1 MSPFEPQRH
10 RDKEAHGKQMRY
22 EILNNKDE
30 RLSQKSQKL
39 PLHVSQQ
46 PAILDELTAAVL

>member
-10 RDKEAHGKQMRY
+10 RDKEAHGKQMKY
-22 EILNNKDE
+22 EMMNDE
-30 RLSQKSQKL
+30 RFSQKSQKL
-39 PLHVSQQ
+39 PLRVSQQ